1 MKKSFQVMLLSLIAA
16 GGMALAQPSSDS
28 SCCQPD
34 AECCN
39 PPSQCCPANK

>member
-1 MKKSFQVMLLSLIAA
+1 MKKSFQVMLMSLIAA
-16 GGMALAQPSSDS
+16 GGIALAQPSQQD

-39 PPSQCCPANK
+39 PPSQCCTVSK